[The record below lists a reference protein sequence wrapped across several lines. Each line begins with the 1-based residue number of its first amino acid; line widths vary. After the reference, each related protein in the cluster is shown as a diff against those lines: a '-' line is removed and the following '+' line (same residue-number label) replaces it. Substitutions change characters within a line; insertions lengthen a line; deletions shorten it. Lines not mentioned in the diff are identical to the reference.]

1 MNFDGPLLDCVI
13 AFVRSRPRSG
23 ECIGD
28 KPCVGEDGARRVLLA
43 QFGALPLGSPGGA
56 PELIGASRCSR
67 AVALSP
73 RRDRAGWPVDLA
85 PGHSVVGLG
94 DDARTA
100 ASRIWSRPGR
110 PSAGVPA
117 VLIRSVTTNTHLTSA
132 SCLSGRHLL
141 EPARVTR
148 HRAKASAGR

>member
-1 MNFDGPLLDCVI
+1 VPPAVREPSRYRGAAIGQAGQLILHLDT
-13 AFVRSRPRSG
+13 
-23 ECIGD
+23 
-28 KPCVGEDGARRVLLA
+28 
-43 QFGALPLGSPGGA
+43 
-56 PELIGASRCSR
+56 
-67 AVALSP
+67 
-73 RRDRAGWPVDLA
+73 
-85 PGHSVVGLG
+85 SVVGLG

-100 ASRIWSRPGR
+100 APRIWSRPGR